1 MQAYQELS
9 RVRPAGPAVATI
21 GVFDGVHLGHQHL
34 LKRLREE
41 ARRQGCPSVVVTF
54 RNHPRMVLRP
64 ETKLSYLM
72 APEDR
77 LRLLKAQGVDVVAPI
92 TFDLD
97 LSRLSARAFVA
108 LLKETLLL
116 QALVTGPDFALGHQ
130 REGTT
135 PVLEALGRELGFS
148 VHQVSPLV
156 VQGLTVSSTAI
167 RQALAQGDVAKVS
180 FMLGRDYAL
189 EGVVG
194 RGEGRGRRLGFPTAN
209 LQVEPSRA
217 LPADGIYATWACV
230 NGVAHKSAT
239 SIGVRP
245 TFGAGERTVETYI
258 LDFHEDIYGH
268 PMRLAFASRLRD
280 ELRFDTAEALVAQM
294 HQDIAQARVALAAR
308 PTATPSPEP
317 E

>member
-245 TFGAGERTVETYI
+245 TFDLSQRLVETHVIDFHADLYGQTVTVEFVARLRGQEKFASVDALI
-258 LDFHEDIYGH
+258 AQIAQDVAGA
-268 PMRLAFASRLRD
+268 RLALARD
-280 ELRFDTAEALVAQM
+280 EGVEVA
-294 HQDIAQARVALAAR
+294 
-308 PTATPSPEP
+308 
-317 E
+317 